1 MKALLFIALI
11 FASSCIVEDES
22 PLPIETQTEIEYL
35 DDTEEFMDIPE
46 DEPHEDVDIDDEP
59 LSDDIDEE
67 LETEIEIIDDDA
79 EVDDIDYSFEI
90 PDEEFPEERNPV
102 FPLTS
107 TSTGAKY
114 YKDFTK
120 SPAYKKYT
128 KFAKL
133 YQSKYTSI
141 MPGVTSTD
149 INGKTC
155 KTMVPQGICIAKDYL
170 LISAYDSNGKYKSVL
185 YVMSNSEPSNR
196 KYVMT
201 LVLPISGHV
210 GGIAFDGSYVWVA
223 NGKSVSSIKYS
234 TLKSKVT
241 SAVSAKK
248 SSVSISFSTTC
259 SVLTQASFMTY
270 YDNLLW
276 VGLFKEKGQGDG
288 NMYGYKIS
296 SDRKKL
302 TKKYRMTVPDRTQGA
317 CFKDG
322 YLFLSRSYSRN
333 VGSSTY
339 ISQMRIY
346 KPSFSKPTSAG
357 LIYKNDAKK
366 TITLPPMSEGIVAG
380 STYVYNIFESC
391 ATKYKSCKYPVD
403 RIVAYKFDALI
414 K

>member
-1 MKALLFIALI
+1 
-11 FASSCIVEDES
+11 
-22 PLPIETQTEIEYL
+22 
-35 DDTEEFMDIPE
+35 
-46 DEPHEDVDIDDEP
+46 
-59 LSDDIDEE
+59 
-67 LETEIEIIDDDA
+67 
-79 EVDDIDYSFEI
+79 
-90 PDEEFPEERNPV
+90 
-102 FPLTS
+102 
-107 TSTGAKY
+107 
-114 YKDFTK
+114 
-120 SPAYKKYT
+120 
-128 KFAKL
+128 
-133 YQSKYTSI
+133 

-276 VGLFKEKGQGDG
+276 VGLFTEKGQGDG

>member
-1 MKALLFIALI
+1 MKVLLFFALI
-11 FASSCIVEDES
+11 LSCSCWSDDSSEAQGF
-22 PLPIETQTEIEYL
+22 IEENPVQEIEIPV
-35 DDTEEFMDIPE
+35 EEE
-46 DEPHEDVDIDDEP
+46 N
-59 LSDDIDEE
+59 
-67 LETEIEIIDDDA
+67 EIEIINDDE
-79 EVDDIDYSFEI
+79 EVDDIDLNFEEL
-90 PDEEFPEERNPV
+90 EEGDPEGKNPV

-107 TSTGAKY
+107 TSTSPRY
-114 YKDFTK
+114 YKDFKT

-128 KFAKL
+128 SFAKL
-133 YQSKYTSI
+133 YQSKYTSV

-149 INGKTC
+149 VNGSTC
-155 KTMVPQGICIAKDYL
+155 KNMVPQGIAIAKDYL
-170 LISAYDSNGKYKSVL
+170 LISAYDSDGKYKSVL
-185 YVMSNSEPSNR
+185 YAMSNAEPSNR

-201 LVLPISGHV
+201 VVLPISGHV

-223 NGKSVSSIKYS
+223 NGKSVSSINYDTLHS
-234 TLKSKVT
+234 TIT
-241 SAVSAKK
+241 SAVSAGK

-276 VGLFKEKGQGDG
+276 VGLFTDKGAGDG
-288 NMYGYKIS
+288 NMYAYKIS
-296 SDRKKL
+296 SDRKSL
-302 TKKYRMTVPDRTQGA
+302 TKKYRMTVPDRTQGV

-322 YLFLSRSYSRN
+322 YLLLSRSYSRN
-333 VGSSTY
+333 VSSSTY

-346 KPSFSKPTSAG
+346 KPSFSSPTSEG

-366 TITLPPMSEGIVAG
+366 TITLPPMSEGVVAG

-403 RIVAYKFDALI
+403 RIVAYKFESLI

>member
-11 FASSCIVEDES
+11 LASSCIIEDE
-22 PLPIETQTEIEYL
+22 PQLPIEEETDIQYL
-35 DDTEEFMDIPE
+35 EDEEPIIDIPE
-46 DEPHEDVDIDDEP
+46 EEEIIEGEVIEEEE
-59 LSDDIDEE
+59 EE
-67 LETEIEIIDDDA
+67 LEAEVEVIDDDA
-79 EVDDIDYSFEI
+79 EVNDIDDEFEV

-107 TSTGAKY
+107 TSTSAKY
-114 YKDFTK
+114 YTDFTK

-141 MPGVTSTD
+141 MPGVKSTD
-149 INGKTC
+149 VNGNTC

-196 KYVMT
+196 KYLMT

-223 NGKSVSSIKYS
+223 NGKKVSSIKYS

-241 SAVSAKK
+241 SAVSDKK
-248 SSVSISFSTTC
+248 SSVSISFSTSC

-276 VGLFKEKGQGDG
+276 VGLFTEKGKGDG

-296 SDRKKL
+296 SDRKSL
-302 TKKYRMTVPDRTQGA
+302 SKKYRMTVPDRTQGA

-380 STYVYNIFESC
+380 STYIYNIFESC

-403 RIVAYKFDALI
+403 RIVAYKFESLI